1 MATKRV
7 YRVFVNGTETLVKAN
22 SKKEARDYFGVK
34 NVDFWC
40 NITKKYESILEN
52 IKEI

>member
-7 YRVFVNGTETLVKAN
+7 YRVFANGIETLVKAN
-22 SKKEARDYFGVK
+22 SKKEVRDYYGV
-34 NVDFWC
+34 NTVDFWC
-40 NITKKYESILEN
+40 NITKKSESILEN

>member
-7 YRVFVNGTETLVKAN
+7 YRVFANGIETLVKAN
-22 SKKEARDYFGVK
+22 SKKDVRDYYGVK
-34 NVDFWC
+34 TVDFWC
-40 NITKKYESILEN
+40 NITKKSESILEN